1 MLVTQQDYP
10 KIVKAFHT
18 IDEDSNGPRTI
29 KLPAYD
35 VPAGFGQYLRRIEDT
50 LVKMSLT
57 SPPPE
62 ETEPLPLHIKPDA
75 YLDSEWFAFC
85 CGEHDVVLAMAGR
98 DVDHELAAVLL
109 EEFFDDYTESNKT
122 DPMQLALRRHVEFLE
137 ARGRVEDAI
146 PFRSQLR

>member
-1 MLVTQQDYP
+1 MLLTQQDYP

-18 IDEDSNGPRTI
+18 IDEDSNGPRAI

-35 VPAGFGQYLRRIEDT
+35 VPESFSPYLRRVEDT
-50 LVKMSLT
+50 LAKLSLVT
-57 SPPPE
+57 PPPE
-62 ETEPLPLHIKPDA
+62 ETEPLPPHVKPDA

-85 CGEHDVVLAMAGR
+85 CGEYYVVLAMAGR
-98 DVDHELAAVLL
+98 DLDHELAAVLL
-109 EEFFDDYTESNKT
+109 EEFFDDYTESKKT

-137 ARGRVEDAI
+137 ARDRVEDAL